1 MLLLMVLVR
10 VVALQVPV
18 IDEPASLAD
27 FFSEAEEAVAKV
39 KAEVEAKGLVDKL
52 EADTETDPIILAD
65 RKYLAGRK
73 NFWLAT
79 QFRRYNAV
87 LLAAKQEEAKAT
99 TLGEKQAELSSLI
112 AEKESV
118 EMERAAR
125 AAQAA
130 EGERVRR
137 LAIVDAIAKA
147 AGTTEGGNSS
157 TATDDTEN
165 DEPVVPA
172 GGSEGGDGGG
182 GGGVGVAAETMERV
196 SSQDL
201 NAASDLTEPWENLTV
216 RARIRSVSISSVIW
230 KPCMTDIYMYFIC
243 AHYRLYG
250 TAPVVLSSY
259 CCSPSAASITCFCL
273 SGVLYLMYSRYRVV
287 S

>member
-1 MLLLMVLVR
+1 MSDGLLLLMVLVR

-52 EADTETDPIILAD
+52 EADTETDPIIIAD

-73 NFWLAT
+73 NFYLAT
-79 QFRRYNAV
+79 EFRRYNAV

-99 TLGEKQAELSSLI
+99 QLGEKQAELSSLI

-216 RARIRSVSISSVIW
+216 RARIRSVSI
-230 KPCMTDIYMYFIC
+230 
-243 AHYRLYG
+243 
-250 TAPVVLSSY
+250 
-259 CCSPSAASITCFCL
+259 
-273 SGVLYLMYSRYRVV
+273 
-287 S
+287 